1 MTRLIQGNA
10 NQFPSGILNEWEEV
24 RRDFHR
30 HHDSLLKNVINL
42 SHSPHPPVKQCALHF
57 MISTSI
63 ETHVRGDEGQRCGQ
77 LAQLRSFRVPR
88 EANNEDIEMLKTPEM
103 EKVRKRLHSKF
114 GRYQEEEQQEEIAEE
129 ETVADE
135 TEGELDEENETLDP
149 ELQQG
154 QVDGNTNTIS
164 QCPVENGVLHSPWG
178 SIAAGTVLA
187 GIAAGLAPQTVTVR
201 ELIANDHMGQYKMA
215 RQTTG
220 TIVDNRYAATLCG
233 DTAEAVLRQ
242 SPSTIQVGAAGAW
255 NNTAVPHWY
264 FLSQRDRL
272 EHTDAEIRAG
282 IDGLLI
288 GLRINEWHQN
298 QQSLRLS
305 QIIDMY
311 YSQRGI
317 FGRETTEG
325 SDTSLRAC
333 NRRNMFSTINQVT
346 LRQQSIAFTT
356 VLDGEMQSSVTLTP
370 NSTMRIASQAVDALQ
385 AYVGRLIFKLYSLA
399 YMH

>member
-1 MTRLIQGNA
+1 
-10 NQFPSGILNEWEEV
+10 
-24 RRDFHR
+24 
-30 HHDSLLKNVINL
+30 
-42 SHSPHPPVKQCALHF
+42 
-57 MISTSI
+57 MISTAI

-114 GRYQEEEQQEEIAEE
+114 GRYQEEEPQEENIEE
-129 ETVADE
+129 DPPADDA
-135 TEGELDEENETLDP
+135 EGELDEENETLDP

-201 ELIANDHMGQYKMA
+201 DLITNDHMGQYKMA

-220 TIVDNRYAATLCG
+220 TIVDNRYAATLSG

-264 FLSQRDRL
+264 FLSQRERL

-288 GLRINEWHQN
+288 GLRINEWHTN
-298 QQSLRLS
+298 QPSLRLS

-311 YSQRGI
+311 YSQRGV
-317 FGRETTEG
+317 FGRETAEG

-370 NSTMRIASQAVDALQ
+370 NSTMRIASQATDALQ
-385 AYVGRLIFKLYSLA
+385 AYVGRLIFKLYSLVCNDNT
-399 YMH
+399 YFSTSFLCSEYNE